1 MPSPTGHARHG
12 FCLRAAFRY
21 LIRAGL
27 IDQQLDQGTGI
38 AEQDHQLTRDL
49 PARFHSRVF
58 PDHAGSQVEAISAF
72 GRSS

>member
-1 MPSPTGHARHG
+1 MSSPTGHARHG
-12 FCLRAAFRY
+12 FCLRAAFRH

-38 AEQDHQLTRDL
+38 AEKNHQVNRDL

-58 PDHAGSQVEAISAF
+58 PDHADSQVEAKSAF